1 MIEDGLLCHEPQN
14 CRGRRGGGDDVQ
26 ETGRGGK
33 SKENMAEMS
42 SKQAKTGNFLIFV
55 NTEQVSPQAVGQN
68 AFSVQI
74 IISNA

>member
-1 MIEDGLLCHEPQN
+1 MV
-14 CRGRRGGGDDVQ
+14 CRGKEED
-26 ETGRGGK
+26 K
-33 SKENMAEMS
+33 SKENIAEMS

-74 IISNA
+74 IISNV